1 MRQVEGLSS
10 ATCGLAKYTGS
21 CKTSRQP
28 IVAGRPAPLI
38 SISGRNISMK
48 KQTLTAIALAA
59 MAAAVIS
66 GPAHSQD
73 AKLQRLQASPNVTL
87 KQKLGYWV
95 ECRYTGLGEECYYVY
110 AKPKGSNKLQRIKVK
125 DSKLQKKKG
134 YYVECRYTG
143 LGQECYYVY
152 AKVKPKS

>member
-1 MRQVEGLSS
+1 MTKRFLTMLSMVAMS
-10 ATCGLAKYTGS
+10 AAF
-21 CKTSRQP
+21 
-28 IVAGRPAPLI
+28 
-38 SISGRNISMK
+38 
-48 KQTLTAIALAA
+48 LAA
-59 MAAAVIS
+59 
-66 GPAHSQD
+66 PASSED
-73 AKLQRLQASPNVTL
+73 LKVKRLEASPNVKL

-125 DSKLQKKKG
+125 DSKLRRRG
-134 YYVECRYTG
+134 DYYLECRYTG